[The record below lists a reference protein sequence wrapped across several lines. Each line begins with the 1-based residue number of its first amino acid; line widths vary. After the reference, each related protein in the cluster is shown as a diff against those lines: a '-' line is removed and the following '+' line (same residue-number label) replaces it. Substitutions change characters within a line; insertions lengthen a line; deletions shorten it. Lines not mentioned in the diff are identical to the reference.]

1 MRRVRH
7 RQAQAAAQRWPLA
20 LGPLD
25 GERIPDQ
32 RPPDGQLETRRI
44 KLESAAIFSQPERPE
59 TMNSYSTCR
68 YCQKRIDNPRLF
80 AAIVLG
86 KRIILHQT
94 IHDDCL
100 AKFET
105 EQRQRKPYRQPLEE
119 PRRRPISEL
128 PETDRDFDEI

>member
-1 MRRVRH
+1 
-7 RQAQAAAQRWPLA
+7 
-20 LGPLD
+20 
-25 GERIPDQ
+25 
-32 RPPDGQLETRRI
+32 
-44 KLESAAIFSQPERPE
+44 
-59 TMNSYSTCR
+59 MNSYSTCR